1 MPRATKGAAR
11 RQAKNR
17 VFKDAK
23 GYRGS
28 RSRQW
33 RSVKLT
39 VVRAGVYATR
49 DRKRVKREYRSLW
62 VIRLNAAAR
71 ALGVSYSRFIEG
83 LKLANISLNRKVLS
97 NIAVAD
103 PAAFAKIVDAAKAA
117 LAIKNKALAAK
128 A

>member
-11 RQAKNR
+11 RQSKNR
-17 VFKDAK
+17 IFKEAK

-71 ALGVSYSRFIEG
+71 SLGMSYSRFIEG

-103 PAAFAKIVDAAKAA
+103 PANFAKIVDLAKAA
-117 LAIKNKALAAK
+117 MAKKNAALAK